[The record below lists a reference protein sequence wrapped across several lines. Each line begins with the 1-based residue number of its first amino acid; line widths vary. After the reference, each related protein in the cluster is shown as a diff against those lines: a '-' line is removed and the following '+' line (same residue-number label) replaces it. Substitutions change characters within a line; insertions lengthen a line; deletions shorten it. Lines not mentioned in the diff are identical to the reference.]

1 MITAS
6 IYQALPM
13 CKALCTTF
21 YRHSQFFLYDLTLQS
36 QYYYPHFIDEKPVLG
51 KLSYSLSL
59 VRRNLSSGLF
69 GSTLVLPCM
78 HRDYLSMEFPP
89 ETASETRI

>member
-1 MITAS
+1 MVTAS

-21 YRHSQFFLYDLTLQS
+21 YRHSQLFLYDLTLQS

-51 KLSYSLSL
+51 ELSYSLSL

-69 GSTLVLPCM
+69 CSTLVLPCM

-89 ETASETRI
+89 RNSL

>member
-1 MITAS
+1 
-6 IYQALPM
+6 M
-13 CKALCTTF
+13 CKSLCTTL

-59 VRRNLSSGLF
+59 VRRNLNSGLF
-69 GSTLVLPCM
+69 GSILVLPCL
-78 HRDYLSMEFPP
+78 HGAYLSMEF
-89 ETASETRI
+89 SLRNSL